1 MSRVAP
7 PSQRAAPG
15 FFAREDARIEDA
27 VHGRDREL
35 RAIERFLDDL
45 DDGPALLEIHGD
57 AGLGKTTLGRAAVR
71 RATERGARVLTCVG
85 AVAEARLSYVALA
98 DLFADVDPGIFAAL
112 SRRRRDALDAA
123 LLRAGASTEEADP
136 SCVAAGALEVLESL
150 SEEQP
155 VVVAIDDLQWVDGSS
170 ARVLE
175 YCARRL
181 TGSVGLMVTRRT
193 GLEGGPVPQLA
204 DRRAVR
210 VFQLEPLDPE
220 ALTSV
225 VRTRARY
232 TPSPRSLARV
242 VEAAG
247 GNPLYALE
255 LLRELPRGA
264 PPTGPLALPSTLLE
278 MVTSHL
284 AGLGPDVDEL
294 LLTVA
299 AVANPTLDLLTRTIG
314 DDAPALVERA
324 VAQGVLTRSGRR
336 VRFTHPLL
344 AEGTLARAP
353 ATRRRAMHRRL
364 SGVVTDVEDRARH
377 LALAELPDEALPAL
391 DEAARRTRARGA
403 PAAAA
408 ELLELALGLGGDNSL
423 KVRAAEHHLDAGD
436 VRRAARLLEA
446 ATAELAEGEERAR
459 ALVLLAEIRTRDDSF
474 LEARTLLEQA
484 RAETV
489 PDSPLEVVCGLQLTF
504 VLYSLGLRPEAAA
517 TGHQALALAER
528 LGAPDLVAQAL
539 GAVAAADFALGRG
552 IDERSLERSL
562 ALEDP
567 AFRTSIVIRPS
578 LMVSFVLGFAGR
590 LDEAVELL
598 ERLRRECE
606 ERGEDH
612 DLAWLCSR
620 LVWFECWR
628 GNLDAAERAVTEAE
642 ERLLALDTAVGRML
656 ALTARAQVEAYAG
669 RADSARA
676 VAEQA
681 LALAEETDWQGAVAW
696 QHMTLGFLELSM
708 GSADAAAERLT
719 PFVAA
724 AIACGLPEPAA
735 DGALVYGDAAEALIL
750 VGRVALAEPLVALL
764 ERRGEELDRTWAIAV
779 GARCRAL
786 ILAAAGD
793 VEGAKRSL
801 RRALL
806 AHDRLPMP
814 VERGRTLLTLGRV
827 QRRMGERRAAKGT
840 LEEAL
845 GIFETVRSPLWAERA
860 RNEVAALGLRA
871 GPRNSL
877 TPSEERVA
885 RMAGSGMTNGQIASA
900 LQISPKTVE
909 AHLGRVYRKLGIRS
923 RAELG
928 ARMADA

>member
-1 MSRVAP
+1 MSRAAP
-7 PSQRAAPG
+7 PSQTAAPG
-15 FFAREDARIEDA
+15 FFAREDARDEDA

-45 DDGPALLEIHGD
+45 DDGPALLEIRGD

-98 DLFADVDPGIFAAL
+98 DLFADVDPRIFAAL

-136 SCVAAGALEVLESL
+136 SCVASGALEVLESL
-150 SEEQP
+150 SEEQA

-181 TGSVGLMVTRRT
+181 SGSVGLMVTRRT

-210 VFQLEPLDPE
+210 VFQLEPLDAE

-225 VRTRARY
+225 VRSHARY

-314 DDAPALVERA
+314 DVAPALVERA

-377 LALAELPDEALPAL
+377 LALAEMPDQALPAR

-408 ELLELALGLGGDNSL
+408 ELLELALGLGGDSSL
-423 KVRAAEHHLDAGD
+423 KVRAAEPHLDAGA
-436 VRRAARLLEA
+436 VRRAERLLEA

-459 ALVLLAEIRTRDDSF
+459 ALVLLAEIRARDDSF

-484 RAETV
+484 RAETT
-489 PDSPLEVVCGLQLTF
+489 PDSPLEVVSGLQLTF
-504 VLYSLGLRPEAAA
+504 VLYS
-517 TGHQALALAER
+517 
-528 LGAPDLVAQAL
+528 
-539 GAVAAADFALGRG
+539 
-552 IDERSLERSL
+552 
-562 ALEDP
+562 
-567 AFRTSIVIRPS
+567 
-578 LMVSFVLGFAGR
+578 
-590 LDEAVELL
+590 
-598 ERLRRECE
+598 
-606 ERGEDH
+606 
-612 DLAWLCSR
+612 
-620 LVWFECWR
+620 
-628 GNLDAAERAVTEAE
+628 
-642 ERLLALDTAVGRML
+642 
-656 ALTARAQVEAYAG
+656 
-669 RADSARA
+669 
-676 VAEQA
+676 
-681 LALAEETDWQGAVAW
+681 
-696 QHMTLGFLELSM
+696 
-708 GSADAAAERLT
+708 
-719 PFVAA
+719 
-724 AIACGLPEPAA
+724 
-735 DGALVYGDAAEALIL
+735 
-750 VGRVALAEPLVALL
+750 
-764 ERRGEELDRTWAIAV
+764 
-779 GARCRAL
+779 
-786 ILAAAGD
+786 
-793 VEGAKRSL
+793 
-801 RRALL
+801 
-806 AHDRLPMP
+806 
-814 VERGRTLLTLGRV
+814 
-827 QRRMGERRAAKGT
+827 
-840 LEEAL
+840 
-845 GIFETVRSPLWAERA
+845 
-860 RNEVAALGLRA
+860 
-871 GPRNSL
+871 
-877 TPSEERVA
+877 
-885 RMAGSGMTNGQIASA
+885 
-900 LQISPKTVE
+900 
-909 AHLGRVYRKLGIRS
+909 
-923 RAELG
+923 
-928 ARMADA
+928 